1 MNHGFYTKS
10 RSVCALPLLSLYL
23 LGIRKEIQPLWEIAS
38 SIAIAYYIWKA
49 RCSLVFHQVKAS
61 PTDLVKSIWLEMVH
75 TLNRQWDCIVR
86 DSDNKVAQR
95 H

>member
-1 MNHGFYTKS
+1 MDHGFYTKS
-10 RSVCALPLLSLYL
+10 RSVHALPQLSLQF
-23 LGIRKEIQPLWEIAS
+23 LGIRKEIQPLREIL
-38 SIAIAYYIWKA
+38 
-49 RCSLVFHQVKAS
+49 CSHVFHQVKAS